1 MAQQS
6 WGITFPG
13 RSPAPISRSR
23 GDPAAAAGTRL
34 LSLDLLLGVLA
45 LAGGLRVVYLAATTP
60 ALPGEATT
68 VARAYALGHLTA
80 FGGST
85 TAGVSPFGRLQ
96 LAGYTMLSHAFD
108 RAATPAA
115 AVREAMVVAAVVTT
129 VLLWLLARRLGLP
142 RWAGLLAAVLFA
154 GSPLA
159 IGLQHVVV
167 VEHLAVM
174 WALAGLCLVATPLRA
189 ANETGDHSG
198 PAPRSPGEDV
208 LGAGCL
214 LASVLTSPPALL
226 LLPAAGWLL
235 LRRSPARAG
244 LVAVVVNLGL
254 GVAFGPLAAWLRPV
268 LATGGEPAL
277 PRWLVFDPALTA
289 VSVLALIAGLFVA
302 TVRPLAVSGLLVAGL
317 LTVPDLPAT
326 AVLALLL
333 PLTPLVAAG
342 VAHAVVAAHHEP
354 EHRHAPARPAA
365 GVAVGVVV
373 LTAAFGLSWAH
384 GFTALR
390 PGPAGADPAVE
401 ARTWLQANA
410 AGSRVLVDDTT
421 WTTLAAG
428 GWPTGLLVTA
438 AGANPPPDWAA
449 LTPAALA
456 RTSTVDAPDAAAV
469 FGNGAG
475 QVTVARLGPPVL
487 APEQNGEKTA
497 RALAGAA
504 LTRSGRVN
512 CVPETRA
519 VLSRGD
525 LDPRL
530 ISTLAA
536 FASQQPVRV
545 AAFPPVPGEDA
556 AGQPRRQV
564 LVTGADDTAARFY
577 AGQRAVFRP
586 ASVVRT
592 AGGVLVTYPPFAPP
606 GLLTSFTAP

>member
-6 WGITFPG
+6 WGITFPD
-13 RSPAPISRSR
+13 RSPAPISRIR

-34 LSLDLLLGVLA
+34 LSLDLVLGLLA
-45 LAGGLRVVYLAATTP
+45 LAGGLRVVYLTATTP
-60 ALPGEATT
+60 PLPGEATT
-68 VARAYALGHLTA
+68 VAHTYALGHLTA
-80 FGGST
+80 SGGST
-85 TAGVSPFGRLQ
+85 TAGVSPFGQLQ

-142 RWAGLLAAVLFA
+142 RWAGLVAAVLLA
-154 GSPLA
+154 VSPLA

-174 WALAGLCLVATPLRA
+174 WALAGLCLVASPA
-189 ANETGDHSG
+189 EDHSG
-198 PAPRSPGEDV
+198 PARHPLGQDL

-214 LASVLTSPPALL
+214 LAAVLTSPLTLL

-235 LRRSPARAG
+235 LRRSAARAG

-254 GVAFGPLAAWLRPV
+254 GLAFGPLAAWARPA
-268 LATGGEPAL
+268 LATGGELGL

-302 TVRPLAVSGLLVAGL
+302 TVRPLAVSGLLPAGL
-317 LTVPDLPAT
+317 LAVPGVPAT

-354 EHRHAPARPAA
+354 QHPRAPAWPGA

-384 GFTALR
+384 GFSALG
-390 PGPAGADPAVE
+390 PGPASPDPAVE

-410 AGSRVLVDDTT
+410 AGSRVLVDDAT

-438 AGANPPPDWAA
+438 AGANPPPGWAA
-449 LTPAALA
+449 LTPPALA
-456 RTSTVDAPDAAAV
+456 RSSTVDSPDAAAV
-469 FGNGAG
+469 FGSGAG

-487 APEQNGEKTA
+487 TPDENGEKTA
-497 RALAGAA
+497 RAHAGAA
-504 LTRSGRVN
+504 LTRSGRVD

-564 LVTGADDTAARFY
+564 LVTGADDAATRFY

-586 ASVVRT
+586 ASVERT
-592 AGGVLVTYPPFAPP
+592 AGGVLVTYPPFAPS

>member
-13 RSPAPISRSR
+13 RSPTPISRIR
-23 GDPAAAAGTRL
+23 RDPVAAAGTRL
-34 LSLDLLLGVLA
+34 LSLDLVLGLLA
-45 LAGGLRVVYLAATTP
+45 LAGGLRVIYLAATTP

-80 FGGST
+80 YGGTT
-85 TAGVSPFGRLQ
+85 TAGASPFGQLQ

-108 RAATPAA
+108 RAATPVA
-115 AVREAMVVAAVVTT
+115 AVREAMIVATVVTT
-129 VLLWLLARRLGLP
+129 VLVWLLARRLGLP
-142 RWAGLLAAVLFA
+142 RWAGLVAAVLLA
-154 GSPLA
+154 VSPLA

-174 WALAGLCLVATPLRA
+174 WALAGLCLVAAPLRPSHA
-189 ANETGDHSG
+189 AGDHSG
-198 PAPRSPGEDV
+198 PARHGLAQDL

-214 LASVLTSPPALL
+214 LAAVLTSPLTLL
-226 LLPAAGWLL
+226 FLPAAGWLL
-235 LRRSPARAG
+235 LRRSPVRAG

-254 GVAFGPLAAWLRPV
+254 GLAFGPLSAWLRPA

-289 VSVLALIAGLFVA
+289 VSALALIAGLFVA
-302 TVRPLAVSGLLVAGL
+302 TVRPLAVSGIFVAGL
-317 LTVPDLPAT
+317 LAVPGLPAT

-333 PLTPLVAAG
+333 PLTPLGAAG
-342 VAHAVVAAHHEP
+342 VAHAVVSAHHEP
-354 EHRHAPARPAA
+354 EHRRAPARA

-373 LTAAFGLSWAH
+373 LTAAFALSWTY

-390 PGPAGADPAVE
+390 PGPASPDPAIE

-410 AGSRVLVDDTT
+410 EGSRVLVDDAT

-428 GWPTGLLVTA
+428 GWPTGLLVTTA
-438 AGANPPPDWAA
+438 DANPPPDWAA
-449 LTPAALA
+449 LTPRALA
-456 RTSTVDAPDAAAV
+456 QSSTVDSPDAAAV
-469 FGNGAG
+469 FGSGAG

-487 APEQNGEKTA
+487 VPDENGEKTA
-497 RALAGAA
+497 RAHAGAA

-519 VLSRGD
+519 VLGRGD

-564 LVTGADDTAARFY
+564 LVTGADGAATRFY

-586 ASVVRT
+586 ASVLRT

>member
-1 MAQQS
+1 M
-6 WGITFPG
+6 
-13 RSPAPISRSR
+13 
-23 GDPAAAAGTRL
+23 
-34 LSLDLLLGVLA
+34 VC
-45 LAGGLRVVYLAATTP
+45 LAATTP
-60 ALPGEATT
+60 AVPGEATT
-68 VARAYALGHLTA
+68 VARAYALGHLTEY
-80 FGGST
+80 GGTT
-85 TAGVSPFGRLQ
+85 TAGAGGLGQLQ
-96 LAGYTMLSHAFD
+96 LAGYTVLSHAFD

-115 AVREAMVVAAVVTT
+115 AVREAVVVAAVVTT

-142 RWAGLLAAVLFA
+142 RWAGLVAAVLLA

-159 IGLQHVVV
+159 IGLQHGVV
-167 VEHLAVM
+167 VEHLAVL
-174 WALAGLCLVATPLRA
+174 WALAGLCLLASPLRSSGA
-189 ANETGDHSG
+189 AGDHSG
-198 PAPRSPGEDV
+198 PGRHGLAQDL

-214 LASVLTSPPALL
+214 LAAVLTSALTLL

-235 LRRSPARAG
+235 LRRSPARAA

-254 GVAFGPLAAWLRPV
+254 GLAFGPRAAWLRPA
-268 LATGGEPAL
+268 LATGDETAL

-289 VSVLALIAGLFVA
+289 VSALALIAGLFVA
-302 TVRPLAVSGLLVAGL
+302 TVRPLAVSGILVAAL
-317 LTVPDLPAT
+317 LAVPGLPAT

-333 PLTPLVAAG
+333 PLPPLVGAG
-342 VAHAVVAAHHEP
+342 VAHAGLSSHHEP
-354 EHRHAPARPAA
+354 AHRRAPARPGA
-365 GVAVGVVV
+365 GVAVGAVV
-373 LTAAFGLSWAH
+373 LTAAFGASWAH

-390 PGPAGADPAVE
+390 PGPAGPDPAVE

-410 AGSRVLVDDTT
+410 AGSRVLVDDAT

-428 GWPTGLLVTA
+428 GWPTGLLVTT

-449 LTPAALA
+449 LPPPALA
-456 RTSTVDAPDAAAV
+456 RSSTVDSPAAGAV
-469 FGNGAG
+469 FGTGAG
-475 QVTVARLGPPVL
+475 QVTVARLGPPV
-487 APEQNGEKTA
+487 PVPDETGEKTA
-497 RALAGAA
+497 RAHAGAA

-512 CVPETRA
+512 CVPEARA
-519 VLSRGD
+519 VLGGGD

-564 LVTGADDTAARFY
+564 LVTGADEAATRFY

-586 ASVVRT
+586 AAVVRT
-592 AGGVLVTYPPFAPP
+592 SGGVLVTYPPFAPP

>member
-13 RSPAPISRSR
+13 RSPTPISRVR
-23 GDPAAAAGTRL
+23 RDPVAAAGTRL
-34 LSLDLLLGVLA
+34 LSLDLVLGLLA

-60 ALPGEATT
+60 SLPGEATT

-80 FGGST
+80 YGGTT
-85 TAGVSPFGRLQ
+85 TAGASPFAQLQ
-96 LAGYTMLSHAFD
+96 LAGYTMSSHAFD
-108 RAATPAA
+108 RAATPVA
-115 AVREAMVVAAVVTT
+115 AVREAMIVATVVTT
-129 VLLWLLARRLGLP
+129 VLVWLLARRLGLP
-142 RWAGLLAAVLFA
+142 RWAGVVAAVLLA
-154 GSPLA
+154 VSPLA

-174 WALAGLCLVATPLRA
+174 WALAGLYLVAAPLRSSDSA
-189 ANETGDHSG
+189 GDHSG
-198 PAPRSPGEDV
+198 PSRHGLAQDL

-214 LASVLTSPPALL
+214 LAAVLTSPLTLL
-226 LLPAAGWLL
+226 FLPAAGWLL

-254 GVAFGPLAAWLRPV
+254 GLAFGPLAAWLRPA

-277 PRWLVFDPALTA
+277 PKWLVFDPALTA
-289 VSVLALIAGLFVA
+289 VSALALIAGLFVA

-317 LTVPDLPAT
+317 LAVPGLPAT

-342 VAHAVVAAHHEP
+342 VAHAVVSAHHEP
-354 EHRHAPARPAA
+354 EHRRAPARPGA

-373 LTAAFGLSWAH
+373 LPAMFALSWAH
-384 GFTALR
+384 GFTTLR
-390 PGPAGADPAVE
+390 PGPAGPAPAVE

-410 AGSRVLVDDTT
+410 AGSRVLVDDAT

-428 GWPTGLLVTA
+428 GWPTGLLVTTA
-438 AGANPPPDWAA
+438 AANPPPDWAA
-449 LTPAALA
+449 LTPPALA
-456 RTSTVDAPDAAAV
+456 QSSTVDSPDAAAV
-469 FGNGAG
+469 FGSGAG
-475 QVTVARLGPPVL
+475 QVTVARLGSPVL
-487 APEQNGEKTA
+487 VPDENGEKTA
-497 RALAGAA
+497 RAHAGAA
-504 LTRSGRVN
+504 LTRSGRIN

-519 VLSRGD
+519 VLGRGD

-536 FASQQPVRV
+536 FASQQPVRI

-564 LVTGADDTAARFY
+564 LVTGADDAASRFY

-592 AGGVLVTYPPFAPP
+592 AGGVLVSYPPFAPP